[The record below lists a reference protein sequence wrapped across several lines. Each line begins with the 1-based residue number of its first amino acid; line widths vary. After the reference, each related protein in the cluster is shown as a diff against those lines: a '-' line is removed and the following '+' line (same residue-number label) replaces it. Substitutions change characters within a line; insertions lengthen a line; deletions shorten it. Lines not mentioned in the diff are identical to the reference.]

1 MKPSKILYLD
11 IKNLLLKLGFFSE
24 TTTGNHLI
32 FQHSLGA
39 LIVLPSYQ
47 DKDYVYL
54 IHLAS
59 IRHLLKEYDLMD
71 ELTFEYYLEK
81 VPT

>member
-11 IKNLLLKLGFFSE
+11 LKNLLLKLGFFSE
-24 TTTGNHLI
+24 TITGNHQL
-32 FQHSLGA
+32 FQHPSGA

-54 IHLAS
+54 IHLAAIHHILKKYS
-59 IRHLLKEYDLMD
+59 ERAFLLSMAKARGTL
-71 ELTFEYYLEK
+71 
-81 VPT
+81 